1 MRPLEASPVCRFCGH
16 SNANRL
22 PAAAYHLP
30 PGTVLA
36 QRYLVGNVLGEG
48 GFGITYI
55 GLDTT
60 LSKRVAVKEFYP
72 SGTASRANGADVA
85 VKQGKED
92 FFRAGV
98 ERFLVEAKSVAALS
112 DEDGIV
118 DVLDYFQ
125 ANNTA
130 YIVMEYLE
138 GETLKDY
145 VNHRSLF
152 QADRL
157 IALMMPM
164 MRSLKA
170 MHARGVIHRDISPD
184 NIMLTKNGKLKLM
197 DFGSARYYTNEQ
209 QSMSIVLK
217 QGFAPEEQYRR
228 NGRQGPH
235 TDVYALCATIYACIT
250 GRVPPNSLDRLAH
263 DTLQPPSRLGVRI
276 SPPQENALMYGLAT
290 QAQNRCPDMETLM
303 RLFNRREP
311 VYAPPRQNVSKPQP
325 AEKKSK
331 APVIAVIVAAVM
343 IAALIVTVILIFANR
358 GSGSSAPAETPSTA
372 VPATEPYVP
381 TTEYH
386 PVETT
391 EEPTTEEPTTEEPT
405 TEEPPTEE
413 PTKSEELFHTL
424 TRNQINSKVDEI
436 RETYNRVVLYID
448 NQKTVGDYAYV
459 KTYDGCLWVATP
471 NDSMK
476 DSDDEK
482 TWYFFDEKGKLFF
495 IFENTRWTQYRYYIY
510 EDEIIRYIVGKSEDA
525 QTTYDYNDFRIS
537 AIQDAKVAEAYKA
550 YYYVKGNTWD

>member
-22 PAAAYHLP
+22 PKAPYHLP
-30 PGTVLA
+30 PGTMLGK
-36 QRYLVGNVLGEG
+36 RYLVGNVLGEG

-60 LSKRVAVKEFYP
+60 LTKRVAIKEFYP
-72 SGTASRANGADVA
+72 SGTASRANGTDVA
-85 VKQGKED
+85 VMQGKED

-125 ANNTA
+125 ENNTA

-138 GETLKDY
+138 GETLKEY
-145 VNHRSLF
+145 VNHHSLF
-152 QADRL
+152 EADRL

-164 MRSLKA
+164 MRSLKE
-170 MHARGVIHRDISPD
+170 MHARGVIHRDIAPD
-184 NIMLTKNGKLKLM
+184 NIMLTKSGRLKLM
-197 DFGSARYYTNEQ
+197 DFGSARYYTNQQ

-228 NGRQGPH
+228 NGRQGPY

-276 SPPQENALMYGLAT
+276 SPSQENALMSGLAT
-290 QAQNRCPDMETLM
+290 RAQNRCPDMETLM
-303 RLFNRREP
+303 RLFNRRDP
-311 VYAPPRQNVSKPQP
+311 VYPPRQNIPEPQP
-325 AEKKSK
+325 EPEKSK
-331 APVIAVIVAAVM
+331 APIILAVLAVVAVLAVIAVLIIVFTNRGKETPAEPIVATTAP
-343 IAALIVTVILIFANR
+343 TVQTNA
-358 GSGSSAPAETPSTA
+358 
-372 VPATEPYVP
+372 P

-391 EEPTTEEPTTEEPT
+391 AEPTTEEPTTEEPT
-405 TEEPPTEE
+405 TEEPTQQ
-413 PTKSEELFHTL
+413 ELFRTL
-424 TRNQINSKVDEI
+424 TRAQINSKVDEI
-436 RETYNRVVLYID
+436 EENYNRIVLYID
-448 NQKTVGDYAYV
+448 NQKTIGDYAYV
-459 KTYDGCLWVATP
+459 KTYDGCLWIAKP
-471 NDSMK
+471 NTSMK
-476 DSDDEK
+476 DSDEEK

-510 EDEIIRYIVGKSEDA
+510 EDEVIRCVVGKTEGA

-537 AIQDAKVAEAYKA
+537 SLQEEKVKEAYEA
-550 YYYVKGNTWD
+550 YYYVKGHTWD